1 MQEILFVDF
10 LWLNIYI
17 TYWYNKNKLI
27 KTNKI
32 VSIKYLQELFY
43 FLVGITRKL
52 EDLTYLEYFPIKL
65 VEKCILICYDKSVI
79 TDPAISVKE
88 IDGKPYYFNERYPGY
103 KRDLVEFAIGMCI
116 LEIDYQSREE
126 VRLHPIVDRIIR
138 RGHTFL
144 SPTHHAEMHSREI
157 EELVKSF
164 SKCGWRVTNFLQVL
178 RFRHLF

>member
-1 MQEILFVDF
+1 M
-10 LWLNIYI
+10 
-17 TYWYNKNKLI
+17 
-27 KTNKI
+27 
-32 VSIKYLQELFY
+32 YLQELFY

-164 SKCGWRVTNFLQVL
+164 SKCGWRVTKFLQVL
-178 RFRHLF
+178 RFLAPFLINILFEIIDNSII